1 MQENSEQLISEIGA
15 REFFLDAVQSALVN
29 QQLTVCGETIVYLGN
44 LLTSFIHS
52 ARLYEQTAEGVMIRP
67 LAEYYFEAL
76 EAGTLSERIHAL
88 RRMGDISLFISGLF
102 AQSLNR
108 SVVDIDYYI
117 AMGGNAYGY
126 LSDPGHRETAIGLRN
141 VFAELSVKFVD
152 LVDVLSEVGEI
163 TNLMTNNDVLR
174 LYELWLKSGS
184 KRSAEKLR
192 KIGINPVRIKS
203 IRH

>member
-1 MQENSEQLISEIGA
+1 MQENSEQLISETGA
-15 REFFLDAVQSALVN
+15 REFFVDAVQSALVN
-29 QQLTVCGETIVYLGN
+29 QHLTVCGETIIYLGN
-44 LLTSFIHS
+44 LLTSFINT
-52 ARLYEQTAEGVMIRP
+52 ARLYEQTPEGVMIRP

-108 SVVDIDYYI
+108 SIVDIDYYI

-126 LSDPGHRETAIGLRN
+126 LSDPGHRATAIGLRN
-141 VFAELSVKFVD
+141 VFAELSLKFVD
-152 LVDVLSEVGEI
+152 LVDVLSEVGET

-174 LYELWLKSGS
+174 LYEIWLKSGS
-184 KRSAEKLR
+184 KRSAEKL
-192 KIGINPVRIKS
+192 KQVGINPVRVKS